1 MTSAPGYWQSPWPGE
16 DNGPDRLQVS
26 NLRVGRDSIA
36 RSMSRLAP
44 VSTMV
49 VLRDPGEVFLLC
61 HTGGDDAVSWVE
73 RIDPRS
79 LAVIERSKDLSGG
92 PTWPGGIAAHAN
104 GSLYVVFGRYLHHL
118 SSTLEVFDSRELPR
132 QRPYNS
138 FVVLPRGEIV
148 TKDFGGAR
156 PGEDTNAIRSDCE
169 VLVIDP
175 VTLATRGSITLPEAS
190 VARLSASGDEIYVV
204 GVTRLFRLH
213 WRGGTLSLDEDFDV
227 LYRTKEGEGYG
238 WDAVISD
245 EHVWFLDN
253 GVGSETYGGSLLGR
267 GVSRSAQQLFQ
278 IDRVTCEQRRWE
290 VFHEGPSIVANPP
303 AIDVTRSIAIGYDSS
318 HGVVSAFDVS
328 REQRAPEWS
337 IRVNHA
343 MHPIM
348 LSSSGLVMLN
358 DFNVEAQREDI
369 VLVDVKTGELV
380 HRVPTESPLQ
390 SVLFASEGFDN
401 DVYVCSFSHV
411 SRISFE
417 NVPVN

>member
-1 MTSAPGYWQSPWPGE
+1 LREGHGITVRPRCHTTALLGRHRSTTKHRNVTSAPGYWQSPWPGE

-118 SSTLEVFDSRELPR
+118 SSTLEVLDSRELPR

-156 PGEDTNAIRSDCE
+156 PGEDTNAM
-169 VLVIDP
+169 
-175 VTLATRGSITLPEAS
+175 
-190 VARLSASGDEIYVV
+190 
-204 GVTRLFRLH
+204 
-213 WRGGTLSLDEDFDV
+213 
-227 LYRTKEGEGYG
+227 
-238 WDAVISD
+238 
-245 EHVWFLDN
+245 
-253 GVGSETYGGSLLGR
+253 
-267 GVSRSAQQLFQ
+267 RSAG
-278 IDRVTCEQRRWE
+278 
-290 VFHEGPSIVANPP
+290 H
-303 AIDVTRSIAIGYDSS
+303 RSGHVGDAG
-318 HGVVSAFDVS
+318 F
-328 REQRAPEWS
+328 
-337 IRVNHA
+337 NHA
-343 MHPIM
+343 P
-348 LSSSGLVMLN
+348 
-358 DFNVEAQREDI
+358 
-369 VLVDVKTGELV
+369 
-380 HRVPTESPLQ
+380 
-390 SVLFASEGFDN
+390 
-401 DVYVCSFSHV
+401 
-411 SRISFE
+411 
-417 NVPVN
+417 